1 MVLNGSG
8 GVPPRLW
15 LLDEGTLPPGLELLP
30 SGVIRGTPLSAGAF
44 SFTLRLEDSRGVVAG
59 ERFGMELVDPLV
71 IDTTFLPVATV
82 TRDYQVSLV
91 ASGGAAPYSWHLV
104 DGVLPDSLGLNEA
117 GLLAG
122 MVDQS
127 GPIEF
132 TVGVTDGD
140 GRVTNRGLS
149 LTTLWPLVILTSSL
163 PAGVTGTD
171 YAFWLTGS
179 GGGDPYTWEISNGSL
194 PTGLTLST
202 DGEIAGIP
210 TVATDASVTIRL
222 TDSAGRVAAFPYR
235 LNVSAG
241 GTRQIIDARGGTVKI
256 DASGDTLVLVEVM
269 SNDGFTGYIVAWGP
283 DKIQVHFVGTVVD
296 VIPSW
301 VLCEGAPEPTCQ
313 FD

>member
-1 MVLNGSG
+1 MVLRGSG

-59 ERFGMELVDPLV
+59 ERFEMNLVDPLV
-71 IDTTFLPVATV
+71 IDTTFLPAATV
-82 TRDYQVSLV
+82 TRNYQVSLV
-91 ASGGAAPYSWHLV
+91 ASGGMAPYSWHLA

-122 MVDQS
+122 VVDQS
-127 GPIEF
+127 GPVEF

-140 GRVTNRGLS
+140 GRVTNRDLS
-149 LTTLWPLVILTSSL
+149 LVTLWPLVILTPSL
-163 PAGVTGTD
+163 PAGITGTN
-171 YAFWLTGS
+171 YAFLLTGS
-179 GGGDPYTWEISNGSL
+179 GGGDPYTWEVSNGSL

-202 DGEIAGIP
+202 DGEIAGTP

-235 LNVSAG
+235 LSVSAG
-241 GTRQIIDARGGTVKI
+241 GTRQIIEARGGTVEI
-256 DASGDTLVLVEVM
+256 DVSEDTLVLVEM
-269 SNDGFTGYIVAWGP
+269 TAEEGFTGHVIAAGP
-283 DKIQVHFVGTVVD
+283 EKVQVHFIGAAD
-296 VIPSW
+296 EIPSW
-301 VLCEGAPEPTCQ
+301 VLCEGVREATCA